1 MLNKK
6 IEQKRSLLD
15 ELTGKEEEFERR
27 YSELEEAIEQAS
39 EQEEIDTV
47 EELINEL
54 EEEQEEHNSKKQ
66 ELEDAIEELEEEL
79 RQLKEK
85 TPKINNEREGSGEM
99 YKQELRDAIN
109 TYIRTKGKVQK
120 RDVEGF
126 KVVDGGILVPE
137 ELLSPEKKPED
148 VVDLQKYVR
157 TTSVSSGS
165 GKDRKSTRLNSS
177 HVAI

>member
-1 MLNKK
+1 M
-6 IEQKRSLLD
+6 D
-15 ELTGKEEEFERR
+15 
-27 YSELEEAIEQAS
+27 
-39 EQEEIDTV
+39 
-47 EELINEL
+47 
-54 EEEQEEHNSKKQ
+54 
-66 ELEDAIEELEEEL
+66 
-79 RQLKEK
+79 
-85 TPKINNEREGSGEM
+85 
-99 YKQELRDAIN
+99 KQELRDAIN

-165 GKDRKSTRLNSS
+165 GKFPVISKSGSRMRSEERRVGKECRS
-177 HVAI
+177 GWRA

>member
-66 ELEDAIEELEEEL
+66 ELEE
-79 RQLKEK
+79 
-85 TPKINNEREGSGEM
+85 
-99 YKQELRDAIN
+99 
-109 TYIRTKGKVQK
+109 
-120 RDVEGF
+120 
-126 KVVDGGILVPE
+126 
-137 ELLSPEKKPED
+137 
-148 VVDLQKYVR
+148 
-157 TTSVSSGS
+157 
-165 GKDRKSTRLNSS
+165 DRKSTRLNSS
-177 HVAI
+177 HVATSYAVFCMKKKTPQNKIINPNKLTE